1 MSEIELQTAAAAPPA
16 SFSTLEDRA
25 RAYVRAS
32 KAPAT
37 LRAYAADWRD
47 FELWCR
53 EAGRTA
59 LPAAPESVALYLADR
74 ASRLKPSTLGRRLA
88 AIAKHHAA
96 RGFPSPASFQHAAVA
111 ETMQGIRRVHGVAQ
125 AGKTPLLTADL
136 QSVLAHLPAGTAG
149 LRDRALLLTGYC
161 GGLRR
166 AELAAL
172 TLGDLTW
179 SEDGIAVRI
188 RRSKTDQEGQG
199 RSVALPRGMHAKTCP
214 VRTLERWLEA
224 AGRGDRDEAEKD
236 APLFPAVS
244 RTGTIRAEALHPNSI
259 AKILKRAVTRAGY
272 DPSGFAG
279 HSLRAGFA
287 TQAARNGASAFAIM
301 QQTGH
306 RSIATVARY
315 VRDATLFA
323 DTPAGKL
330 GL

>member
-1 MSEIELQTAAAAPPA
+1 MRRSGPRHPSGLYHRLAGFPG
-16 SFSTLEDRA
+16 
-25 RAYVRAS
+25 
-32 KAPAT
+32 
-37 LRAYAADWRD
+37 
-47 FELWCR
+47 WCR
-53 EAGRTA
+53 QAGREA
-59 LPAAPESVALYLADR
+59 LPAIPETVALYLADR
-74 ASRLKPSTLGRRLA
+74 ASRLKPATLGRRLA

-96 RGFPSPASFQHAAVA
+96 VGFPSPASFQHAAVA
-111 ETMQGIRRVHGVAQ
+111 ETLQGIRRVHGVVQ
-125 AGKTPLLTADL
+125 LGKTPLLTADL
-136 QSVLAHLPAGTAG
+136 QSVLAHLPAGMAG

-166 AELAAL
+166 SELASL

-179 SEDGIAVRI
+179 SEDGVAVRI

-199 RSVALPRGMHAKTCP
+199 RSVALPRGAHAKTCP

-224 AGRGDRDEAEKD
+224 AGRSKDEKS

-244 RTGTIRAEALHPNSI
+244 RAGTIRAEALHPNSI
-259 AKILKRAVTRAGY
+259 AKILKRAVRRAGY
-272 DPSGFAG
+272 DPVDFAG

-315 VRDATLFA
+315 VREATLFA

>member
-1 MSEIELQTAAAAPPA
+1 MSEIEVHAPTAQVPAP
-16 SFSTLEDRA
+16 FSALEERA
-25 RAYVRAS
+25 RAYARAA

-47 FELWCR
+47 FTAWCR
-53 EAGRTA
+53 EAGREA
-59 LPAAPESVALYLADR
+59 LPAAPESVALYLADL
-74 ASRLKPSTLGRRLA
+74 APRLKPATLGRRLA

-96 RGFPSPASFQHAAVA
+96 AGFPSPTSFQHAAVA
-111 ETMQGIRRVHGVAQ
+111 ETMHGIRRVHGVAQ
-125 AGKTPLLTADL
+125 TGKTPLLTADL
-136 QSVLAHLPAGTAG
+136 QSVLAHLPTGTAG
-149 LRDRALLLTGYC
+149 LRDQALLLTGYC

-166 AELAAL
+166 AELAAI

-179 SEDGIAVRI
+179 SDDGVAVRI
-188 RRSKTDQEGQG
+188 RRSNTDQEGQG
-199 RSVALPRGMHAKTCP
+199 RSVALPRGAHAKTCP
-214 VRTLERWLEA
+214 VRALERWLDA
-224 AGRGDRDEAEKD
+224 ARRKKDEREQ
-236 APLFPAVS
+236 PLFPAVS
-244 RTGTIRAEALHPNSI
+244 RGGTIRAEALHPNSI
-259 AKILKRAVTRAGY
+259 AKILKRAVQRAGY
-272 DPSGFAG
+272 DPAGFAG

-315 VRDATLFA
+315 VREATLFA